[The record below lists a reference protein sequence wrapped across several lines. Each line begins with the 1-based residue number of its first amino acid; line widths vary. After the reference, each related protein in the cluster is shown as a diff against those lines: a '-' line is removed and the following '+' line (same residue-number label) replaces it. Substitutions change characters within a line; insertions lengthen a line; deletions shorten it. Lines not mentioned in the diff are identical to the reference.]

1 MVTTRFIE
9 HRVGERMDLG
19 LRKDF
24 GGFLPVGQVQSHD
37 LPHDL
42 KGGLAFRIAI
52 KGDLTKAKWCRQ
64 LLRARRDRN
73 RFFGEHLF
81 GDPAWDMLLEL
92 YAAELSQRRVSV
104 GGLAAGSGTPM
115 TTALRWI
122 DALVKD
128 GLAERRPD
136 PLDAR
141 RVFVSLTKK
150 GSHAMDA
157 YLQSLPPTVNPLN
170 DD

>member
-1 MVTTRFIE
+1 
-9 HRVGERMDLG
+9 MDLG

-24 GGFLPVGQVQSHD
+24 GGFLPAGQLPSHD
-37 LPHDL
+37 LHHDL
-42 KGGLAFRIAI
+42 RGSLAFRVGI

-64 LLRARRDRN
+64 LLRARRERS
-73 RFFGEHLF
+73 RFFGERLF
-81 GDPAWDMLLEL
+81 SDPAWDMLLEL

-104 GGLAAGSGTPM
+104 GGLATGSGTPM

-128 GLAERRPD
+128 GLAERRQD

-141 RVFVSLTKK
+141 RVFVSLTIK

-157 YLQSLPPTVNPLN
+157 YLQSLPSTVNPLN
-170 DD
+170 D

>member
-1 MVTTRFIE
+1 MVTSRLIE
-9 HRVGERMDLG
+9 YRVGERMDLG

-24 GGFLPVGQVQSHD
+24 GGFLPVGQLQSHD
-37 LPHDL
+37 LHHEL
-42 KGGLAFRIAI
+42 KGAVAFRVGI

-64 LLRARRDRN
+64 LLRARRDRSK
-73 RFFGEHLF
+73 FFGERLF

-104 GGLAAGSGTPM
+104 GGLAAGSGTPT

-128 GLAERRPD
+128 GLAERRQD

-141 RVFVSLTKK
+141 RVFVSLTTK
-150 GSHAMDA
+150 GTQAMDA
-157 YLQSLPPTVNPLN
+157 YLRSLPPTVNPLN
-170 DD
+170 D